1 MSSIRTTG
9 RHRKPRRSRAAGLLR
24 GGVLTGVLGTVAVT
38 SPSASATERPAENP
52 AETTGE
58 FPALGTVITSTS
70 SRASEATEDYVARTH
85 LREARELATVR
96 AQRAAER
103 QRAADEAAAAEAAEA
118 EARRAAEAEEAE
130 ARRAAEAEER
140 RAAEA
145 EAAAASRAAE
155 RTDLG
160 TASAPASADDAA
172 TAQSTP
178 VAAPASGGGN
188 AAVVAFARAQVGK
201 AYSMGATG
209 PNAWDCS
216 GLTGAAY
223 AAAGISLP
231 RTSQA
236 QSAMGTHIPVS
247 QARPGDLLYW
257 GGAGSAYHVAIYVG
271 DGRFVG
277 AQNPSTGVV
286 EQDLSW
292 SQPSGAI
299 RIG

>member
-1 MSSIRTTG
+1 M
-9 RHRKPRRSRAAGLLR
+9 
-24 GGVLTGVLGTVAVT
+24 LGTVAVT
-38 SPSASATERPAENP
+38 STSASATERPADNP

-58 FPALGTVITSTS
+58 IPALGSVIASTS
-70 SRASEATEDYVARTH
+70 ARASEATEDYVARVH
-85 LREARELATVR
+85 LREARDLAVIR

-118 EARRAAEAEEAE
+118 EARRV
-130 ARRAAEAEER
+130 AEAEER

-160 TASAPASADDAA
+160 TASASAPSEETA

-178 VAAPASGGGN
+178 AAAPAPGGGN

-236 QSAMGTHIPVS
+236 QSGMGTHIPVS
-247 QARPGDLLYW
+247 QAQPGDLLYW

-271 DGRFVG
+271 NGRFVG

>member
-9 RHRKPRRSRAAGLLR
+9 RHRKPRRSRTAGLLR

-38 SPSASATERPAENP
+38 SPAASATERPAENP

-70 SRASEATEDYVARTH
+70 ARASEATEDYVARTH

-103 QRAADEAAAAEAAEA
+103 QRAADEAAEAEAA
-118 EARRAAEAEEAE
+118 EAE

-140 RAAEA
+140 RAAEV

-160 TASAPASADDAA
+160 TASASASSED
-172 TAQSTP
+172 
-178 VAAPASGGGN
+178 AAPAQSAPAAVPASTGGN
-188 AAVVAFARAQVGK
+188 TAVVAFARAQVGK

-209 PNAWDCS
+209 PGAWDCS

-271 DGRFVG
+271 NGRFVG

-286 EQDLSW
+286 EQDMSW